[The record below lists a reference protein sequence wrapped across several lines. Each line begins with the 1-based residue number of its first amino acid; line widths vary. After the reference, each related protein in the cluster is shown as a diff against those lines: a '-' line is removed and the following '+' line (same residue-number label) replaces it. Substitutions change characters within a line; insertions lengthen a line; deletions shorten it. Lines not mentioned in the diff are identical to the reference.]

1 MTVAV
6 AVAAAPATSSRRP
19 AGLYIPLITPFGPD
33 GALAEDVLERLAHDA
48 LEDGASGIV
57 ALGTTAEA
65 ATLSAGERRR
75 VLDVCARVC
84 RERGAAFVAGAGSND
99 TAASAEALRELAAWP
114 EITAALVV
122 VPYFTRP
129 SEDGVVA
136 HFSRLVSE
144 SPVPLIV
151 YNVTYRTGQ
160 QVGHETLRRLA
171 ALPGVVG
178 VKQAVGGVDADT
190 VALLSEP
197 PRDFAVLAGDD
208 AFASALLALGAAGGI
223 LASGLVDTPVFAG
236 LVEAWRA
243 DDVATARPLGR
254 RAARLAAALFAEPN
268 PSVIKAVLHAQGR
281 IPSPA
286 VRLPLL
292 PASPAATQAALAVL
306 GTLDALS
313 PSGLEVSG

>member
-1 MTVAV
+1 MT
-6 AVAAAPATSSRRP
+6 ATNHRP
-19 AGLYIPLITPFGPD
+19 AGGLYIPLITPFGPD
-33 GALAEDVLERLAHDA
+33 GAIAEGALERLAHEA
-48 LEDGASGIV
+48 LTDGARGIV
-57 ALGTTAEA
+57 ALGTTAES
-65 ATLSAGERRR
+65 ATLSAAERRL

-84 RERGAAFVAGAGSND
+84 REHGAPLVAGAGSND
-99 TAASAEALRELAAWP
+99 TSASAEALRELAAWP

-136 HFSRLVSE
+136 HFSRLASE
-144 SPVPLIV
+144 SPLPLIV

-160 QVGHETLRRLA
+160 HVGHETLRRLA
-171 ALPGVVG
+171 ALPEVVG

-223 LASGLVDTPVFAG
+223 LASGLVDTPLFAG
-236 LVEAWRA
+236 LVEAWLA
-243 DDVATARPLGR
+243 DDAATARVLGR
-254 RAARLAAALFAEPN
+254 QAARLAAALFAEPN
-268 PSVIKAVLHAQGR
+268 PSVIKAVLYAQGR

-292 PASPAATQAALAVL
+292 SASPAATQAGLAVL
-306 GTLDALS
+306 ATLDALR
-313 PSGLEVSG
+313 PTGLEVSG